1 MANTNIPIK
10 KLQCDQRD
18 DTKLVDDV
26 VRKYTERARKA
37 NERLR
42 KGNLDAPCLEEAIS
56 LCHEGLDFD
65 ENGNPKNP
73 PIYKINVPGYFY
85 RQHFTGEWDSDT
97 VAGVLVSDTPSGITD
112 SSTRYV
118 YMAGS
123 DGVIGHANNMFPIL
137 PGTSTYAY
145 IVRNTRISARAA
157 KREWL
162 FVPTVFAASC
172 NIRPDDYVSIVG
184 VPSSTYSLSG
194 SADMASINTV
204 FKGDWKT
211 LFKSVCGWNVADEGV
226 TDTGVAKMTFL
237 NVAAKNKFIEE
248 RVAWI
253 KGLGAKLSDYG
264 YTDTTPA

>member
-1 MANTNIPIK
+1 MTDFPIK

-18 DTKLVDDV
+18 DTTLIDDV
-26 VRKYTERARKA
+26 VRRYTERARKA

-56 LCHEGLDFD
+56 LGLESLEL
-65 ENGNPKNP
+65 ENGGPKDP
-73 PIYKINVPGYFY
+73 YSSPIYKINVPGYFY

-97 VAGVLVSDTPSGITD
+97 VAGVLVSSTPDGIASED
-112 SSTRYV
+112 KRYV
-118 YMAGS
+118 YMSGS

-145 IVRNTRISARAA
+145 IVRNKRLKDRAA

-172 NIRPDDYVSIVG
+172 NIRPSDYVSIVG
-184 VPSSTYSLSG
+184 GPTSTYDMTG
-194 SADMASINTV
+194 KAQIADIKSV
-204 FKGDWKT
+204 FQGDWKT
-211 LFKSVCGWNVADEGV
+211 LFKSVCGWNVADE
-226 TDTGVAKMTFL
+226 DEKKMKFL
-237 NVAAKNKFIEE
+237 SPAAKQRFVED

-264 YTDTTPA
+264 YSDTEDPA